1 MRQNQYDNNIYK
13 LDKTNLGNII
23 NIIYKNTLL

>member
-1 MRQNQYDNNIYK
+1 MRQNQYDNIYK